1 MKDNSNNTW
10 AYVENWLPKNKEGEF
25 QVRSQTYEHFIG
37 SDPSPDISP
46 SIDDADDYFYHK
58 NKKQAL
64 DSLIADIK
72 RLLKEDNELWLD
84 NHGRLCFHED
94 DVCTQI
100 SFNDSIFKKE
110 DFTSSGLSAE
120 CLNDL
125 FKIISA

>member
-1 MKDNSNNTW
+1 MKSVVLNE
-10 AYVENWLPKNKEGEF
+10 VIL
-25 QVRSQTYEHFIG
+25 
-37 SDPSPDISP
+37 
-46 SIDDADDYFYHK
+46 
-58 NKKQAL
+58 NKKTG
-64 DSLIADIK
+64 S
-72 RLLKEDNELWLD
+72 ELWLD
-84 NHGRLCFHED
+84 NHGRICFHED